1 MWPAISVVSMPVYA
15 NVTKYQDFMTLAETK
30 YHSIEDL
37 NAMENETFY
46 TDPKDFILALNMDEY
61 YPDMIK
67 NLTRIPV
74 EPPFVRTVLND
85 YVYNGYVA
93 VVSLEAIKKYL
104 ITEKEVSPNDKDFT
118 FELMIF
124 LNVSTE
130 SEKDLEILI
139 TNI

>member
-1 MWPAISVVSMPVYA
+1 
-15 NVTKYQDFMTLAETK
+15 MTLAETK
-30 YHSIEDL
+30 SHSIEDL

-93 VVSLEAIKKYL
+93 VVSLETIKKYL

-130 SEKDLEILI
+130 SEKDLEYLLL
-139 TNI
+139 T

>member
-46 TDPKDFILALNMDEY
+46 TDPKDFIIALNMAEY

-74 EPPFVRTVLND
+74 QPPFVRTVLND

-93 VVSLEAIKKYL
+93 VVSLEAIKNYL
-104 ITEKEVSPNDKDFT
+104 ITEKEVSPKDKDFT

-130 SEKDLEILI
+130 SEKDLEYLLL
-139 TNI
+139 T